1 MVAIGV
7 SLAIGLAG
15 CVTGYMR
22 MVPLVLRY
30 QVWLLLLNQVWLSGG
45 VIRFIRV
52 SRTQVCYPEGPAG
65 DVVSGVDPVCFN
77 PSVLRPQ
84 SLIVPIYLLTGPV
97 IPVTQPFILVSPFLV
112 DFIPSEH
119 YWLVPVEGL
128 ATRM

>member
-1 MVAIGV
+1 FSLTDLRGWSCSGDVDAPRLTRFLPLVLVVAIGV

-30 QVWLLLLNQVWLSGG
+30 QVWLSGG

-84 SLIVPIYLLTGPV
+84 SLILSIYLLTGPV
-97 IPVTQPFILVSPFLV
+97 IPVTQPFILVSP
-112 DFIPSEH
+112 S
-119 YWLVPVEGL
+119 
-128 ATRM
+128 